1 MVPPQGPATI
11 VHGDY
16 RLDNTIVSS
25 AGDVQAVLDWEIC
38 TLGDPL
44 ADIGL
49 LQVYWTGPD
58 DAQSV
63 WATSGTTAPGFWNR
77 AQTAERYAEV
87 SGRDVSHLDFY
98 VAFGYWK
105 LACVLEGVYSRY
117 LGGALGDRD
126 PAELAPFKAQVD
138 GSARMAAETLERHD
152 VSDDHHFV
160 REPPELDEPVL
171 VVMMSGWIDASG
183 AAAAAM
189 STIEKET
196 EALPLVTFDDD
207 TYIDYRA
214 RRPMLELRDGVS
226 TRLVWSAPELKVGHD
241 ANGRDVLLLTGPEP
255 DMAWHRFAATVA
267 DLAQQLAVSKMAALG
282 AYPFAAPHTRP
293 PNLSAT
299 SPSAEVIA
307 ELPFRTSSVDVPAG
321 MAAALE
327 HALAGR
333 GIPALGIWSQVPHYV
348 ASMSYPAASV
358 ALLEGLTLATGIT
371 VDGTELRREA
381 VLQRERLDQL
391 VEGNDEHRAMVA
403 QFERMYDAAEQEA
416 DRSAGADQSG
426 GGLELR
432 SGDEL
437 AAEVERFLRDQGKG

>member
-1 MVPPQGPATI
+1 M
-11 VHGDY
+11 
-16 RLDNTIVSS
+16 
-25 AGDVQAVLDWEIC
+25 
-38 TLGDPL
+38 
-44 ADIGL
+44 
-49 LQVYWTGPD
+49 
-58 DAQSV
+58 
-63 WATSGTTAPGFWNR
+63 
-77 AQTAERYAEV
+77 
-87 SGRDVSHLDFY
+87 
-98 VAFGYWK
+98 
-105 LACVLEGVYSRY
+105 
-117 LGGALGDRD
+117 
-126 PAELAPFKAQVD
+126 
-138 GSARMAAETLERHD
+138 
-152 VSDDHHFV
+152 SDDHRFV
-160 REPPELDEPVL
+160 REPPVLDEPVL
-171 VVMMSGWIDASG
+171 VVMMTGWIDASG

-196 EALPLVTFDDD
+196 AALPLVTFDDD

-226 TRLVWSAPELKVGHD
+226 TRLVWSSPELKVGHD
-241 ANGRDVLLLTGPEP
+241 ANGRDVLLLSGPEP
-255 DMAWHRFAATVA
+255 DMAWHRFATTVA
-267 DLAQQLAVSKMAALG
+267 DLAQQLAVTKMAALG

-333 GIPALGIWSQVPHYV
+333 GIPAVGIWSQVPHYV

-371 VDGTELRREA
+371 IDGAELRREA

-416 DRSAGADQSG
+416 ERAAGNDPAA

-432 SGDEL
+432 SGDEI
-437 AAEVERFLRDQGKG
+437 AAEVERFLRDQGKN

>member
-1 MVPPQGPATI
+1 M
-11 VHGDY
+11 
-16 RLDNTIVSS
+16 
-25 AGDVQAVLDWEIC
+25 
-38 TLGDPL
+38 
-44 ADIGL
+44 
-49 LQVYWTGPD
+49 
-58 DAQSV
+58 
-63 WATSGTTAPGFWNR
+63 
-77 AQTAERYAEV
+77 
-87 SGRDVSHLDFY
+87 
-98 VAFGYWK
+98 
-105 LACVLEGVYSRY
+105 
-117 LGGALGDRD
+117 
-126 PAELAPFKAQVD
+126 
-138 GSARMAAETLERHD
+138 
-152 VSDDHHFV
+152 SDDHRFV
-160 REPPELDEPVL
+160 REPPVLDEPVL
-171 VVMMSGWIDASG
+171 VVMMTGWIDASG

-196 EALPLVTFDDD
+196 AALPLVTFDDD

-226 TRLVWSAPELKVGHD
+226 TRLVWSSPELKVGHD
-241 ANGRDVLLLTGPEP
+241 ANGRDVLLLSGPEP

-267 DLAQQLAVSKMAALG
+267 DLAQQLAVTKMAALG

-333 GIPALGIWSQVPHYV
+333 DIPALGIWSQVPHYV
-348 ASMSYPAASV
+348 ATMSYPAASV

-371 VDGTELRREA
+371 VDGAELRREA

-416 DRSAGADQSG
+416 ERSAGADQSA

-437 AAEVERFLRDQGKG
+437 AAEVERFLRDQGKS

>member
-1 MVPPQGPATI
+1 
-11 VHGDY
+11 
-16 RLDNTIVSS
+16 VS
-25 AGDVQAVLDWEIC
+25 E
-38 TLGDPL
+38 
-44 ADIGL
+44 
-49 LQVYWTGPD
+49 
-58 DAQSV
+58 
-63 WATSGTTAPGFWNR
+63 
-77 AQTAERYAEV
+77 
-87 SGRDVSHLDFY
+87 
-98 VAFGYWK
+98 
-105 LACVLEGVYSRY
+105 
-117 LGGALGDRD
+117 
-126 PAELAPFKAQVD
+126 
-138 GSARMAAETLERHD
+138 
-152 VSDDHHFV
+152 DHRFV
-160 REPPELDEPVL
+160 REPPVLDEPVL
-171 VVMMSGWIDASG
+171 VVMMTGWIDASG

-196 EALPLVTFDDD
+196 AALPLVTFDDD

-226 TRLVWSAPELKVGHD
+226 TRLVWSSPELKVGHD
-241 ANGRDVLLLTGPEP
+241 ANGRDVLLLSGPEP

-267 DLAQQLAVSKMAALG
+267 DLAQQLAVTKMAALG
-282 AYPFAAPHTRP
+282 AYPFAVPHTRP
-293 PNLSAT
+293 LNLSAT

-333 GIPALGIWSQVPHYV
+333 GIPAVGIWSQVPHYV

-358 ALLEGLTLATGIT
+358 ALLEGLTLATGIS
-371 VDGTELRREA
+371 VDGAELRREA

-416 DRSAGADQSG
+416 ERAAGSEPDA

-432 SGDEL
+432 SGDEI
-437 AAEVERFLRDQGKG
+437 AAEVERFLRDQGKN